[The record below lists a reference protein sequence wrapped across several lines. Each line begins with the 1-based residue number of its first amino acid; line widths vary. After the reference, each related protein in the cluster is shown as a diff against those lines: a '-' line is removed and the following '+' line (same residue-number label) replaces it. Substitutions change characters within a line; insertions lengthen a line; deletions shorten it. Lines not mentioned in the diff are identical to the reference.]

1 MQQFRVVKKKFI
13 SLPNRYRK
21 QLSEEFG
28 VTSECVRQALH
39 FSSDSEQAEAIRARA
54 IAMQGFITYKAV

>member
-13 SLPNRYRK
+13 SLPKRYRK
-21 QLSEEFG
+21 QLVEEFG
-28 VTSECVRQALH
+28 VTGECVRQALH

-54 IAMQGFITYKAV
+54 LAMQGFITYKAV

>member
-1 MQQFRVVKKKFI
+1 MQEFRVVKKKFI

-21 QLSEEFG
+21 QLTQEFG

-39 FSSDSEQAEAIRARA
+39 FISDSEQAEAIRARA